1 MLTRLGVYVGR
12 LSRVASPPIPVY
24 PLLPIP
30 PAPLPPPNRHRLS
43 LPSRHNLSLP
53 PRHSRSLPPC
63 RRLSLPSRRRL
74 WWVHEPLHSHCSP
87 LWSPNAL
94 APIAL
99 APNALA
105 SSALAPSALAPSAL
119 APSALAPSAL
129 APSALASNALAP
141 SALAPSALAPSALA
155 PSALAPSA
163 LAPSALA
170 PSALAPSA
178 LAPSA
183 LAPSALAP
191 SALAPSVLRERVRE
205 GVREGALIVPFRS
218 PSSGLLSPSRRLRP
232 DVALAISHRGPP
244 LSSRRLAISSPPSRR
259 LAISPLPSR
268 TPFSAVSR
276 LLSRR
281 PSPPVA
287 FPSRC
292 FPLPSPFS
300 PIAFPSRCFPLPS
313 PFSPIAFPSRC
324 FPLPSPFSPIAFP
337 SRCFPLPSPFPFVA
351 FLLPSPLISRRP
363 SFSPVAF
370 PLQSPLLSCRP
381 SFSPVAYLSLS
392 SPFLSRRPS
401 SLASLFLSPVALSL
415 SRRPF
420 SPEALPLFR
429 RPSSLPS
436 YHPPRRPPVA
446 PKCLLVALPLSP
458 PTTHLGA
465 FALAPKCLPVALP
478 LSPPT
483 THLGTLPSPRNAC
496 SSPFLSPLPLPTSA
510 PSRSPRNACPSP
522 FLSPLL
528 PPTSAPSRRPEMPAR
543 RPSSLP
549 SHYPPRRLRARPEM
563 PARRPS
569 SLPSYHPPR
578 HPPVAPKCLLVALPL
593 SPPTTHLGAFALA
606 PKCLPVALRHS
617 PSITHLGA
625 CALAPKCMP
634 VAPRSPLPTPYHSAI
649 LVHSA
654 LFKMPP
660 FRLPP
665 GFRFHPTDE
674 ELLGYYLQRKVEN
687 RLVDDGLIVEV
698 DILKCE
704 PWDLPSQSCLEAGE
718 WYFFCARDKKYPH
731 GSRANRATAKGYWKS
746 TGKDKPVRSSRT
758 SRQIGIKKTLVF
770 YLGRAPRGERTD
782 WVMHEYRLEPES
794 RSRGGPAADYVLCR
808 VFNKSA
814 GAAETALPMDQDDG
828 QPTASEPPWETG
840 GGGGGGNTPGGVSPS
855 GAGGAGGGGQ
865 PIKLRGSGAAGGAEE
880 AGASDVESEGAL
892 TTTTD
897 LHPFFREPSAR
908 SDGTNGFSVV
918 PESLPAPAAAYPSV
932 PAFLAA
938 DASFVSL
945 GTFEPPSQEPGFP
958 DFPFEL
964 PPVSELGHMEGGA
977 ENLMDILGLE
987 EVDLVPVDPAAAPL
1001 VPVAAPDVSA
1011 TASGIVGSGA
1021 ARQEAESDVDVDG
1034 LWENIQWQAVP
1045 AAGAAAAGHVEDGAA
1060 HVAEADEWNIPMEGG
1075 EEWLGEQ
1082 LPALNLP
1089 EGISIDDFLEDAL
1102 VADDLYENHAA
1113 LPAAP
1118 AVLAAPGAP
1127 VARAMAAPGGFPPA
1141 ARAALRAAAPAPL
1154 RSAHAAGTA
1163 TIAAAAAA
1171 LAKAKAAQ
1179 GAAAAAAAG
1188 GGFAPL
1194 ATASNPG
1201 LAPMGATTTR
1211 ALVRPRSRPV
1221 RAAGAVMPAAGAS
1234 VAGRRVRMQ
1243 VFNPSQLAGGSGG
1256 ARLASSGSRSGAPS
1270 LNLDA
1275 RPTPYAHAQ
1284 ARLAQADGSMGD
1296 EDCFM
1301 GAQEWSRGMDQHE
1314 GMVAAT
1320 PVAATPIAAT
1330 PVAAT
1335 SIAATPIAAF
1345 DGRGLDS
1352 RMELSAVADVTMHF
1366 GVEDVER
1373 HGAHMTHH
1381 PAHAHTHAGVGDHAP
1396 ATGAAAGAAGAAADG
1411 AFGGAAGPAGA
1422 LLVVGQEEGV
1432 RILPVPHGGAAEGGA
1447 AEDGAVEGGAR
1458 EGGAVGLAA
1467 AEPVRLHAHVLEA
1480 LALQPH
1486 PLQERGGHAEMEGEA
1501 ELAGLDDLV
1510 LVDGAAALAAAPAA
1524 PPPPAALAA
1533 PPAALAVPAGAAD
1546 VPIADVPLAV
1556 EPLAGVPV
1564 AYHLL
1569 EPPVP
1574 GAPAR
1579 AAAALPLAAP
1589 VPPAPAGAHLAPP
1602 AVLAAQEA
1610 APAAAPAAPALP
1622 AAAEGVLPAPAA
1634 AAAAAAEA
1642 EAGGAAAGAVMLGA
1656 AAGRAVVEDGGAAA
1670 LAAQHDPRML
1680 EREGGEERGG
1690 VEGQGGL
1697 EGEIMAGHGD
1707 DERVDGEGGAGV
1719 VVAPDDGE
1727 ILHAQGGGGVARVVH
1742 IGQARQ
1748 QPLQHARLQV
1758 AGGGDVAGRHE
1769 AQLYNPLHGPT
1780 AATPSQ
1786 MMPTHSVL
1794 PGGSAAPQGVCA
1806 GGPQRALRSSS
1817 IAQSDD
1823 ASVAQAEILT
1833 TAAAGVSAAA
1843 VKSLGLPAPAAT
1855 ASAVSSDCLS
1865 AVDAADEAGPAG
1877 PAAVI
1882 SKGVRVGGGRPVH
1895 SLSRAGAGGGGLR
1908 PGGGVRP
1915 APRYLSGVLQLLSAL
1930 PARPA
1935 HAAEL
1940 AAGRGAAG
1948 GLQGQGASGEKGGGV
1963 EKQVEVEEWSEKE
1976 EEEEEEVFESR
1987 WWVDSEGRVVQK
1999 DRLLGFSGRG
2009 WRSGRGG
2016 LEMEE
2021 WEVETEEVEIEE
2033 IESEDVDVLSSVVT
2047 HEDTAHPDLQ
2057 DTASSAGSG
2066 GSGGSRE
2073 LDKNVGGSEGRS
2085 NGRTSSS
2092 RVVRR
2097 HRVTVAT
2104 GWVDRP
2110 HQPDDTASASP
2121 LAKKKNTSR
2130 AKGYGLMKD
2139 GVGANGRLKELEE
2152 LGELSPWT
2160 LLALLLRPLVVAV
2173 RRWLHEQRLLLWVA
2187 LALCCVSVGVLLAP
2201 AWRVLPPF
2209 VAV

>member
-1 MLTRLGVYVGR
+1 
-12 LSRVASPPIPVY
+12 
-24 PLLPIP
+24 
-30 PAPLPPPNRHRLS
+30 
-43 LPSRHNLSLP
+43 
-53 PRHSRSLPPC
+53 
-63 RRLSLPSRRRL
+63 
-74 WWVHEPLHSHCSP
+74 
-87 LWSPNAL
+87 
-94 APIAL
+94 
-99 APNALA
+99 
-105 SSALAPSALAPSAL
+105 
-119 APSALAPSAL
+119 
-129 APSALASNALAP
+129 
-141 SALAPSALAPSALA
+141 
-155 PSALAPSA
+155 
-163 LAPSALA
+163 
-170 PSALAPSA
+170 
-178 LAPSA
+178 
-183 LAPSALAP
+183 
-191 SALAPSVLRERVRE
+191 
-205 GVREGALIVPFRS
+205 
-218 PSSGLLSPSRRLRP
+218 
-232 DVALAISHRGPP
+232 
-244 LSSRRLAISSPPSRR
+244 
-259 LAISPLPSR
+259 
-268 TPFSAVSR
+268 
-276 LLSRR
+276 
-281 PSPPVA
+281 
-287 FPSRC
+287 
-292 FPLPSPFS
+292 
-300 PIAFPSRCFPLPS
+300 
-313 PFSPIAFPSRC
+313 
-324 FPLPSPFSPIAFP
+324 
-337 SRCFPLPSPFPFVA
+337 
-351 FLLPSPLISRRP
+351 
-363 SFSPVAF
+363 
-370 PLQSPLLSCRP
+370 
-381 SFSPVAYLSLS
+381 
-392 SPFLSRRPS
+392 
-401 SLASLFLSPVALSL
+401 
-415 SRRPF
+415 
-420 SPEALPLFR
+420 
-429 RPSSLPS
+429 
-436 YHPPRRPPVA
+436 
-446 PKCLLVALPLSP
+446 
-458 PTTHLGA
+458 
-465 FALAPKCLPVALP
+465 
-478 LSPPT
+478 
-483 THLGTLPSPRNAC
+483 
-496 SSPFLSPLPLPTSA
+496 
-510 PSRSPRNACPSP
+510 
-522 FLSPLL
+522 
-528 PPTSAPSRRPEMPAR
+528 
-543 RPSSLP
+543 
-549 SHYPPRRLRARPEM
+549 
-563 PARRPS
+563 
-569 SLPSYHPPR
+569 
-578 HPPVAPKCLLVALPL
+578 
-593 SPPTTHLGAFALA
+593 
-606 PKCLPVALRHS
+606 
-617 PSITHLGA
+617 
-625 CALAPKCMP
+625 
-634 VAPRSPLPTPYHSAI
+634 
-649 LVHSA
+649 
-654 LFKMPP
+654 MPP

-865 PIKLRGSGAAGGAEE
+865 LVKLGGNGAAGGAEE

-932 PAFLAA
+932 PAFPAA
-938 DASFVSL
+938 DASFVSP

-964 PPVSELGHMEGGA
+964 PPVAELGHMEGGA

-987 EVDLVPVDPAAAPL
+987 EVDLVPVDPATAPL
-1001 VPVAAPDVSA
+1001 VPLAAPDVSA
-1011 TASGIVGSGA
+1011 TASGIAGSGA
-1021 ARQEAESDVDVDG
+1021 ARQEAESEVDVDG
-1034 LWENIQWQAVP
+1034 LLENIHWQAVP
-1045 AAGAAAAGHVEDGAA
+1045 AAGAAAVGHMEEHGVA
-1060 HVAEADEWNIPMEGG
+1060 HVAEAEEWNIPMEGG

-1089 EGISIDDFLEDAL
+1089 EGISIDDFLEDAF

-1127 VARAMAAPGGFPPA
+1127 GTRAMAAPGGFAPA
-1141 ARAALRAAAPAPL
+1141 ALAGAPSAASRAALRAVAPAPL
-1154 RSAHAAGTA
+1154 RSARPAGAA

-1171 LAKAKAAQ
+1171 LAKAKSAQ

-1188 GGFAPL
+1188 GGLAPL
-1194 ATASNPG
+1194 ATASNSG
-1201 LAPMGATTTR
+1201 LVPMGATATR

-1243 VFNPSQLAGGSGG
+1243 VFNPPQLAAGGG

-1275 RPTPYAHAQ
+1275 RPTPHAHMH
-1284 ARLAQADGSMGD
+1284 ARLAQADGSVND
-1296 EDCFM
+1296 EDCLI

-1320 PVAATPIAAT
+1320 PV
-1330 PVAAT
+1330 
-1335 SIAATPIAAF
+1335 AAF

-1366 GVEDVER
+1366 GVEDVEG
-1373 HGAHMTHH
+1373 HGARMTHH
-1381 PAHAHTHAGVGDHAP
+1381 PAHARTHAGVGDYAP
-1396 ATGAAAGAAGAAADG
+1396 AAGAAAGAGGAAAAADG

-1422 LLVVGQEEGV
+1422 LWVVGQEEEGV
-1432 RILPVPHGGAAEGGA
+1432 RILPVPQGGAA
-1447 AEDGAVEGGAR
+1447 EGGAR
-1458 EGGAVGLAA
+1458 EGGAVGIAA

-1486 PLQERGGHAEMEGEA
+1486 PLQERGGHTEMEGGA
-1501 ELAGLDDLV
+1501 ELAGLDDLM
-1510 LVDGAAALAAAPAA
+1510 LAGGAAGGAAALAAAPAA

-1533 PPAALAVPAGAAD
+1533 PPAALAVPAGAAG

-1556 EPLAGVPV
+1556 EPLAGVPIAHHV
-1564 AYHLL
+1564 L

-1579 AAAALPLAAP
+1579 AVAALPLAAP
-1589 VPPAPAGAHLAPP
+1589 VPPAPAGPHLAPP
-1602 AVLAAQEA
+1602 AVPAAQGA

-1622 AAAEGVLPAPAA
+1622 AVAGGVLPAPAA

-1642 EAGGAAAGAVMLGA
+1642 GAGGAAAGAVMLGA

-1670 LAAQHDPRML
+1670 LAVQRDPGML
-1680 EREGGEERGG
+1680 ERGGGEERGG
-1690 VEGQGGL
+1690 VEGHGGEGGM
-1697 EGEIMAGHGD
+1697 EGEVMAGHGAG
-1707 DERVDGEGGAGV
+1707 ERVGGGYIEGGAGV
-1719 VVAPDDGE
+1719 VALGDRE
-1727 ILHAQGGGGVARVVH
+1727 MLHAQGGGGVARVVQ
-1742 IGQARQ
+1742 IEQARQ
-1748 QPLQHARLQV
+1748 QPLQQARLQV
-1758 AGGGDVAGRHE
+1758 ARGGDVAGRHE
-1769 AQLYNPLHGPT
+1769 AELHDPLHEERREERNGERQEERHGERGEADVRRGRAGRVRGSETPMEAEGPAGPT

-1794 PGGSAAPQGVCA
+1794 PGGSAF
-1806 GGPQRALRSSS
+1806 RSSD

-1823 ASVAQAEILT
+1823 ASVAQAEKLS

-1843 VKSLGLPAPAAT
+1843 VKSLVVAVPAAT

-1865 AVDAADEAGPAG
+1865 AVDAVGDVVGEVDSVAQLSVHPLAPERQDEIGDQRCVCARTRPIADLIAESKKTRGQRHLWKQYLPARRSVNLGAAAPTPAAAPAAAAAAAATAAARAAGVGAGGEAEGAPARAGADSAAPVLHPVKPRGQAGPAG

-1895 SLSRAGAGGGGLR
+1895 SLSRGVAGGGGLR
-1908 PGGGVRP
+1908 PPGGLRP

-1940 AAGRGAAG
+1940 AAGRGAGG
-1948 GLQGQGASGEKGGGV
+1948 GLQGEGAAGEKGGGV
-1963 EKQVEVEEWSEKE
+1963 EKQVEVEEWSEE
-1976 EEEEEEVFESR
+1976 DEEEEVFESR

-1999 DRLLGFSGRG
+1999 DRLLGVSGRG
-2009 WRSGRGG
+2009 WRSGRGA

-2021 WEVETEEVEIEE
+2021 WEVETEEVETEE
-2033 IESEDVDVLSSVVT
+2033 IESEDADVLSSVVT
-2047 HEDTAHPDLQ
+2047 DEDTADPDLQ

-2073 LDKNVGGSEGRS
+2073 LDKNVGNNEGRS
-2085 NGRTSSS
+2085 HGRTSSS

-2104 GWVDRP
+2104 GWVERP
-2110 HQPDDTASASP
+2110 HQPHDSASP
-2121 LAKKKNTSR
+2121 IAKKKNAAR
-2130 AKGYGLMKD
+2130 AKGYGLMKGGELSG
-2139 GVGANGRLKELEE
+2139 GVGTNGRLKELEGLE
-2152 LGELSPWT
+2152 ELSPWM

-2187 LALCCVSVGVLLAP
+2187 LALCCVAVGVLLAP
-2201 AWRVLPPF
+2201 ACHVLPRF
-2209 VAV
+2209 VATSVED